1 MEFVRTIFRSL
12 FEGTTIPTNFLK
24 SQICKT
30 PYVEI
35 NRLFAIFN
43 NKEVENFKIRPN
55 HSMPKGMN
63 AA

>member
-12 FEGTTIPTNFLK
+12 FEGTTIPTNFL
-24 SQICKT
+24 
-30 PYVEI
+30 
-35 NRLFAIFN
+35 